1 MWENRK
7 LASWVVSF
15 FCLLC
20 TLTHMR
26 KQCYGKCD
34 FCHRQTR
41 CSERGDD
48 EKNGSLYTS
57 QNFLPPVKTDYRQ
70 RHTNRKSHPRCFS
83 RFLFSRGWDFLASLA
98 GFPPEEESWSE
109 TAVSSTLRVLLCNR
123 RTRYLLL
130 FPLPAC
136 CFYTFSILQTGHHK
150 RLTLLFNYC
159 LTYSIENSCL
169 SWTEEVK
176 HAFES
181 VLLIVAGSVFAA
193 IWDYREGRK

>member
-70 RHTNRKSHPRCFS
+70 RHINRKSHPRCFS
-83 RFLFSRGWDFLASLA
+83 RFLFSRGWNFLAGLS

-109 TAVSSTLRVLLCNR
+109 TAVSSMG
-123 RTRYLLL
+123 
-130 FPLPAC
+130 AC
-136 CFYTFSILQTGHHK
+136 CCATDVHAICFCFLYQLVVFTLSASCRQGITRGWHCF
-150 RLTLLFNYC
+150 LTTAW
-159 LTYSIENSCL
+159 LT
-169 SWTEEVK
+169 
-176 HAFES
+176 
-181 VLLIVAGSVFAA
+181 VLKTPA
-193 IWDYREGRK
+193 